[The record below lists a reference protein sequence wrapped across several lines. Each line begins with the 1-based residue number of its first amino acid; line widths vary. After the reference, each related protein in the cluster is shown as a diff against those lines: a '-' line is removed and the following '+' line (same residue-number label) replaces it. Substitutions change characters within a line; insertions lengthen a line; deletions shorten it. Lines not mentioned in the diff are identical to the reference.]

1 MSLFRFELRKL
12 LLGRKTLLLLLC
24 LLVLYSVVGLTSTMF
39 LIGGNESY
47 CAYEELAAQWEGAFD
62 SKKAAEAEKIYQEV
76 SARYGTDARMIARS
90 VKDRPESIL
99 AVNYH
104 AYTERV
110 KEYWNGTPPESA
122 EEPYGIALLQGK
134 IAELESQGN
143 QDAFASRKLSAALQ
157 RLKELGE
164 PKFVNALLWENLFN
178 NWGEHMMQF
187 LLFVPLTFVIAPV
200 FAVEHSSG
208 MDNLILSSRNGR
220 RKIVTAKLL
229 SVLAASTVVVV
240 LYLAATFLFGF
251 LPHGSFHGWDAA
263 IQSIPTY
270 ARSMFPWK
278 VWQLAAVGAV
288 WLIFTSAVYS
298 LVICFISSRMKSQ
311 MGTAGVSLA
320 VLFVNVGLAAMG
332 DTVAQRLGALVDFGL
347 ANVTLIKEVFGGCK
361 VFNLFGMCVN
371 YPVMAIFVLGI
382 LAALA
387 VLGIFRGQKSRTV
400 QLVP

>member
-12 LLGRKTLLLLLC
+12 LLNKKTLILLLC
-24 LLVLYSVVGLTSTMF
+24 LFVLYSVVGLTSTMF
-39 LIGGNESY
+39 LIGGNDSY
-47 CAYEELAAQWEGAFD
+47 RAYENLAVGWEGPLD
-62 SKKAAEAEKIYQEV
+62 SEKAAEAEKIYQEV
-76 SARYGTDARMIARS
+76 SARYGTDARMISRS
-90 VKDRPESIL
+90 VKDQPEIIL

-104 AYTERV
+104 AYAQRV
-110 KEYWNGTPPESA
+110 EEYWNGTPPESA

-134 IAELESQGN
+134 LAELESQGK
-143 QDAFASRKLSAALQ
+143 QDTSDYRELSAALE

-164 PKFVNALLWENLFN
+164 PEFANALLWENLFN

-200 FAVEHSSG
+200 FAVERSSG

-229 SVLAASTVVVV
+229 SALAASTAVAA

-278 VWQLAAVGAV
+278 AWQLAAVGAA
-288 WLIFTSAVYS
+288 WLIFTGAVYS

-311 MGTAGVSLA
+311 MSTAGVSLA
-320 VLFVNVGLAAMG
+320 ILFVNVGLAAMG
-332 DTVAQRLGALVDFGL
+332 DSVTQRLGALVDFGL
-347 ANVTLIKEVFGGCK
+347 ANVTLMKEVFGGYK
-361 VFNLFGMCVN
+361 GFNAFGMCVS
-371 YPVMAIFVLGI
+371 YPVMAVFVLGI

-387 VLGIFRGQKSRTV
+387 VLEIYRGQKSRTV
-400 QLVP
+400 V